1 MTSINPNPEPFISL
15 ILFPVKPEKDES
27 LKSWLDRKNHQ
38 REYFAEVA
46 RMEKK

>member
-1 MTSINPNPEPFISL
+1 MILINPKPEPFISL

-27 LKSWLDRKNHQ
+27 LQSWLARKNHQ
-38 REYFAEVA
+38 REYYAEVA